1 MKPENSIRNKKV
13 ELAVSSVVFLYAAN
27 IVWYFLTGV
36 FEWGDPLGVYL
47 IFIANGILGL
57 ILYVAVSL
65 ICYRKIKISPKNNRV
80 LRICLIIITGIFF
93 VWLVLFRLLPNF
105 DGYKERVAARSF
117 LSHAIT
123 TISEMVAD
131 YFICLLC
138 GI

>member
-80 LRICLIIITGIFF
+80 LRICLIIITGIFLFGWYCFGYFRILSDIKSVSLPGPF
-93 VWLVLFRLLPNF
+93 V
-105 DGYKERVAARSF
+105 AC
-117 LSHAIT
+117 
-123 TISEMVAD
+123 D
-131 YFICLLC
+131 YDD
-138 GI
+138 

>member
-105 DGYKERVAARSF
+105 ECYKERVAARSF